1 MPRKITIT
9 SGYEGSH
16 IAFYLRPISLYEEQQ
31 HLARFAEVKDL
42 KEPAR
47 GPEITKICI
56 DSIAEWSAE
65 APRQLRRREDADGFD
80 EIPREETGGG
90 IADEVRD
97 YFARLDPVDA
107 ERIANDVVLKFRV
120 KLQPDTVF

>member
-1 MPRKITIT
+1 MPRTITIT

-65 APRQLRRREDADGFD
+65 VPRELRRRGDSNEFD
-80 EIPREETGGG
+80 EIQPEQTQG
-90 IADEVRD
+90 IAESVRD